1 MPEESKGISMS
12 NICFIGGGNMAT
24 SLIGGLIA
32 QGHPADSIS
41 VSDPNESQREQ
52 LIQQYSINA
61 FADCGPAMANAD
73 IVVLAVKPQVMKVVA
88 ESVALGL
95 DKGSK
100 QPLFVSIAAGI
111 NLYSLQSW
119 LGQEQSIVRCMP
131 NTPSLIQ
138 LGASGLFANEH
149 TSIVQKNLAETVLKA
164 AGIVQW
170 VQSEAEI
177 DAVTAVSGSGP
188 AYYFLLMEAMI
199 DAGVE
204 LGLSRETA
212 SELTIQTAIG
222 AAQMAKESD
231 VDTAELRR
239 RVTSPGG
246 TTEQAINTFESAHLR
261 DIVKAALNAA
271 NRRSG
276 ELAELLGEKKPS

>member
-1 MPEESKGISMS
+1 MS

-32 QGHPADSIS
+32 QGQAADLIN
-41 VSDPNESQREQ
+41 VSDPNEDQRNS
-52 LIQQYSINA
+52 LNQQFSINT
-61 FADCGPAMANAD
+61 FSDCDEAVKDAD
-73 IVVLAVKPQVMKVVA
+73 IIVLAVKPQVMKDVALIVA
-88 ESVALGL
+88 EAVKQSA
-95 DKGSK
+95 K

-111 NLYSLQSW
+111 NLHSLQSW
-119 LGQEQSIVRCMP
+119 LGQDQAIVRCMP

-138 LGASGLFANEH
+138 LGASGLFANDK
-149 TSIVQKNLAETVLKA
+149 TSIVQKNLAESVLKA

-199 DAGVE
+199 DAGVD

-231 VDTAELRR
+231 VDAAELRR

-246 TTEQAINTFESAHLR
+246 TTEQAINTFEGAHLR

-276 ELAELLGEKKPS
+276 ELAQLLGEDNNT

>member
-1 MPEESKGISMS
+1 MS

-32 QGHPADSIS
+32 QGHPADSIV
-41 VSDPNESQREQ
+41 VSDPNELQRTQLEQ
-52 LIQQYSINA
+52 QFSIRTTINSGSA
-61 FADCGPAMANAD
+61 LKDADV
-73 IVVLAVKPQVMKVVA
+73 VVLAVKPQIMK
-88 ESVALGL
+88 SVALSIAAEMNSA
-95 DKGSK
+95 DSQNNKQ

-111 NLYSLQSW
+111 NLKSLQLW
-119 LGQEQSIVRCMP
+119 LGESQAIVRCMP

-138 LGASGLFANEH
+138 QGASGLFANEQ

-170 VQSEAEI
+170 VQNEAEI

-199 DAGVE
+199 DAGIE

-212 SELTIQTAIG
+212 SELTIQTALG
-222 AAQMAKESD
+222 AAHMAKASEVD
-231 VDTAELRR
+231 VAELRR

-246 TTEQAINTFESAHLR
+246 TTEQAINSFEQADLR
-261 DIVKAALNAA
+261 GMVKAALNSA
-271 NRRSG
+271 NRRSA
-276 ELAELLGEKKPS
+276 ELAEQLGE

>member
-1 MPEESKGISMS
+1 MS

-32 QGHPADSIS
+32 QGHTADSIS
-41 VSDPNESQREQ
+41 VSDPNESQRNQLEQ
-52 LIQQYSINA
+52 QFSIKT
-61 FADCGPAMANAD
+61 FADCNAAIKDAD
-73 IVVLAVKPQVMKVVA
+73 IVVLAVKPQVMK
-88 ESVALGL
+88 EVALMVAAAI
-95 DKGSK
+95 DEKAK
-100 QPLFVSIAAGI
+100 QPIFVSIAAGI
-111 NLYSLQSW
+111 NLFSLQIW
-119 LGQEQSIVRCMP
+119 LGQKQAIVRCMP

-138 LGASGLFANEH
+138 LGASGLYANEQ

-231 VDTAELRR
+231 VDVAELRR

-276 ELAELLGEKKPS
+276 ELAQILGEETVSDDKQDSV

>member
-1 MPEESKGISMS
+1 MS

-41 VSDPNESQREQ
+41 VSDPNEFQREHLTQ
-52 LIQQYSINA
+52 LYSINA
-61 FADCGPAMANAD
+61 FADCGPAMADTD
-73 IVVLAVKPQVMKVVA
+73 IVVLAVKPQVMKA
-88 ESVALGL
+88 VALSIASAIPA
-95 DKGSK
+95 DTK

-111 NLYSLQSW
+111 NLFSLQSW
-119 LGQEQSIVRCMP
+119 LGKEQAIVRCMP

-138 LGASGLFANEH
+138 LGASGLYANEH

-177 DAVTAVSGSGP
+177 DAVTAISGSGP

-276 ELAELLGEKKPS
+276 ELAELLGETKPS

>member
-1 MPEESKGISMS
+1 MS

-32 QGHPADSIS
+32 KGHPADSIY
-41 VSDPNESQREQ
+41 VSDPNESQRSQLEQ
-52 LIQQYSINA
+52 QFSINTCS
-61 FADCGPAMANAD
+61 DCKSAMENSD
-73 IVVLAVKPQVMKVVA
+73 IVVLAVKPQIMKAVA
-88 ESVALGL
+88 QDVKAALT
-95 DKGSK
+95 DISIK
-100 QPLFVSIAAGI
+100 PLFVSIAAGI
-111 NLYSLQSW
+111 NLYSLQTW
-119 LGQEQSIVRCMP
+119 LGEDQAIVRCMP

-138 LGASGLFANEH
+138 LGASGLFANEQ
-149 TSIVQKNLAETVLKA
+149 TSIVQRNLAETVLKA

-170 VQSEAEI
+170 VQSEVEI

-199 DAGVE
+199 DAGIE

-222 AAQMAKESD
+222 AAHMAKESD
-231 VDTAELRR
+231 VDVAELRK

-246 TTEQAINTFESAHLR
+246 TTEQAINSFESANLR
-261 DIVKAALNAA
+261 DIVKSALNAA
-271 NRRSG
+271 HSRSA
-276 ELAELLGEKKPS
+276 ELAQELGEKS

>member
-1 MPEESKGISMS
+1 MS

-52 LIQQYSINA
+52 LIQQYSINV
-61 FADCGPAMANAD
+61 FSDCGPAMAGAD

-88 ESVALGL
+88 TSVALGIE
-95 DKGSK
+95 KGAK

-111 NLYSLQSW
+111 NLYSLQRW
-119 LGQEQSIVRCMP
+119 LGQEQAIVRCMP

-149 TSIVQKNLAETVLKA
+149 TSIAQKNLAETVLKA

-246 TTEQAINTFESAHLR
+246 TTEQAINTFESADLR

-276 ELAELLGEKKPS
+276 ELAELLGEEKPS

>member
-1 MPEESKGISMS
+1 MS

-32 QGHPADSIS
+32 QGHAANSIS
-41 VSDPNESQREQ
+41 VNDPNEAQREQ
-52 LIQQYSINA
+52 LTTQYGINT
-61 FADCGPAMANAD
+61 FADCTPALADAD
-73 IVVLAVKPQVMKVVA
+73 IVVLAVKPQVMKD
-88 ESVALGL
+88 VALIVA
-95 DKGSK
+95 KAAEQSSK

-111 NLYSLQSW
+111 NLFSLQQW
-119 LGQEQSIVRCMP
+119 LGKEQAIVRCMP

-138 LGASGLFANEH
+138 LGATGLFANEH

-199 DAGVE
+199 DAGIE

-231 VDTAELRR
+231 VDVAELRR

-246 TTEQAINTFESAHLR
+246 TTEEAINTFEGAHLR

-276 ELAELLGEKKPS
+276 ELALMLGEEMPSEK

>member
-1 MPEESKGISMS
+1 MS

-61 FADCGPAMANAD
+61 FADCGPAMADAD
-73 IVVLAVKPQVMKVVA
+73 IVVLAVKPQVMKA
-88 ESVALGL
+88 VAL
-95 DKGSK
+95 SIAAAITSEAK

-111 NLYSLQSW
+111 NLFSLQSW
-119 LGQEQSIVRCMP
+119 LGEEQAIVRCMP

-138 LGASGLFANEH
+138 LGASGLYANEH

-199 DAGVE
+199 DAGIE

-276 ELAELLGEKKPS
+276 ELAELLGEEKPS

>member
-1 MPEESKGISMS
+1 MS

-32 QGHPADSIS
+32 QGHTADSIS
-41 VSDPNESQREQ
+41 VSDPNESQRNQLEQ
-52 LIQQYSINA
+52 QFSIKT
-61 FADCGPAMANAD
+61 FADCNAAIKDAD
-73 IVVLAVKPQVMKVVA
+73 IVVLAVKPQVMK
-88 ESVALGL
+88 EVALMVAAAI
-95 DKGSK
+95 DEKAK
-100 QPLFVSIAAGI
+100 QPIFVSIAAGI
-111 NLYSLQSW
+111 NLFSLQTW
-119 LGQEQSIVRCMP
+119 LGQEQAIVRCMP

-138 LGASGLFANEH
+138 LGASGLYANEQ

-231 VDTAELRR
+231 VDVAELRR

-276 ELAELLGEKKPS
+276 ELAQILGEETVSDDKQDSV

>member
-1 MPEESKGISMS
+1 MS

-32 QGHPADSIS
+32 QGHSADSIS
-41 VSDPNESQREQ
+41 VSDPNESQRNELEQ
-52 LIQQYSINA
+52 SFAINT
-61 FADCGPAMANAD
+61 FADCGAAVNNAD
-73 IVVLAVKPQVMKVVA
+73 IIVLAVKPQVMK
-88 ESVALGL
+88 EVALHVAAAV
-95 DKGSK
+95 KESSK

-111 NLYSLQSW
+111 NLFSLASW
-119 LGQEQSIVRCMP
+119 LGDDQAIVRCMP

-149 TSIVQKNLAETVLKA
+149 TSIVQKNLAETVLQA

-199 DAGVE
+199 DAGTE

-222 AAQMAKESD
+222 AAQMAKTSD
-231 VDTAELRR
+231 VDVAELRR

-246 TTEQAINTFESAHLR
+246 TTEQAINTFEGAHLR

-276 ELAELLGEKKPS
+276 ELAELLGEAKPS

>member
-1 MPEESKGISMS
+1 MS

-32 QGHPADSIS
+32 QGHPAESIS
-41 VSDPNESQREQ
+41 VSDPNESQRDQ
-52 LIQQYSINA
+52 LTKLYSINT
-61 FADCGPAMANAD
+61 FADCGPAMADAD
-73 IVVLAVKPQVMKVVA
+73 IVVLAVKPQVMKEVA
-88 ESVALGL
+88 SMVANAVEA
-95 DKGSK
+95 DAK

-111 NLYSLQSW
+111 NLFSLQAW
-119 LGQEQSIVRCMP
+119 LGQKQAIVRCMP

-276 ELAELLGEKKPS
+276 ELAQMLGEEMPSEK

>member
-1 MPEESKGISMS
+1 MS

-32 QGHPADSIS
+32 QGHSADSIV
-41 VSDPNESQREQ
+41 VSDPNESQRDQ
-52 LIQQYSINA
+52 LTTQYGIKT
-61 FADCGPAMANAD
+61 FADCGPALVNAD
-73 IVVLAVKPQVMKVVA
+73 IVLLAVKPQVMKVVA
-88 ESVALGL
+88 LNIASAIPA
-95 DKGSK
+95 DAK
-100 QPLFVSIAAGI
+100 QPIFVSIAAGI
-111 NLYSLQSW
+111 NLFSLQSW
-119 LGQEQSIVRCMP
+119 LGEQQAIVRCMP

-149 TSIVQKNLAETVLKA
+149 TSISQKNLAETVLKA

-204 LGLSRETA
+204 LGLSRDTA
-212 SELTIQTAIG
+212 RELTLQTAIG

-231 VDTAELRR
+231 VDVVELRR

-246 TTEQAINTFESAHLR
+246 TTEQAINSFESAHLR
-261 DIVKAALNAA
+261 DIVQAALNAA
-271 NRRSG
+271 HRRSG
-276 ELAELLGEKKPS
+276 ELAQLLGEEQT

>member
-1 MPEESKGISMS
+1 MS

-32 QGHPADSIS
+32 QGKAADSIS
-41 VSDPNESQREQ
+41 VSDPNESQRQQ
-52 LIQQYSINA
+52 LQQQ
-61 FADCGPAMANAD
+61 FAVNTFANAID
-73 IVVLAVKPQVMKVVA
+73 ATVDADVVVLAVKPQVMKDVA
-88 ESVALGL
+88 LSVAASLSTST
-95 DKGSK
+95 KR
-100 QPLFVSIAAGI
+100 PLFVSIAAGI
-111 NLYSLQSW
+111 DLFSLQTW
-119 LGQEQSIVRCMP
+119 LGQKQAIVRCMP

-212 SELTIQTAIG
+212 SQLTIQTAIG
-222 AAQMAKESD
+222 AAHMAKESD
-231 VDTAELRR
+231 VDVAELRK

-246 TTEQAINTFESAHLR
+246 TTEQAINTFEGAHLR
-261 DIVKAALNAA
+261 DIVKAALGSAS
-271 NRRSG
+271 RRSS
-276 ELAELLGEKKPS
+276 ELAQLLGEDQTAKE

>member
-1 MPEESKGISMS
+1 MS

-32 QGHPADSIS
+32 QGHAANSIS
-41 VSDPNESQREQ
+41 VSDPNEAQREQ
-52 LIQQYSINA
+52 LTTQYGINT
-61 FADCGPAMANAD
+61 FADCAPALADAD
-73 IVVLAVKPQVMKVVA
+73 IVVLAVKPQVMKD
-88 ESVALGL
+88 VALIVA
-95 DKGSK
+95 KAAEQSSK

-111 NLYSLQSW
+111 NLYSLQQW
-119 LGQEQSIVRCMP
+119 LGKDQAIVRCMP

-138 LGASGLFANEH
+138 LGATGLFANEQ

-199 DAGVE
+199 DAGIE

-231 VDTAELRR
+231 VDVAELRR

-246 TTEQAINTFESAHLR
+246 TTEEAINTFEGAHLR
-261 DIVKAALNAA
+261 DIVQAALSAA

-276 ELAELLGEKKPS
+276 ELALMLGEEMPSEK

>member
-1 MPEESKGISMS
+1 MS

-41 VSDPNESQREQ
+41 VSDPNESQRSELEQ
-52 LIQQYSINA
+52 QFGIKTFS
-61 FADCGPAMANAD
+61 DGEPAIEGAD
-73 IVVLAVKPQVMKVVA
+73 IVVLAVKPQVMKAVA
-88 ESVALGL
+88 SSVAAAA
-95 DKGSK
+95 KKSVK

-111 NLYSLQSW
+111 NLYSLQAW
-119 LGQEQSIVRCMP
+119 LGAEQAIVRCMP

-138 LGASGLFANEH
+138 LGASGLFANQH

-199 DAGVE
+199 DAGVD

-222 AAQMAKESD
+222 ASQMAKESD
-231 VDTAELRR
+231 VDVAELRK

-246 TTEQAINTFESAHLR
+246 TTEQAINTFEGAHLR
-261 DIVKAALNAA
+261 DIVKAAMTSAT
-271 NRRSG
+271 RRSS
-276 ELAELLGEKKPS
+276 ELAELLGEELPNQK

>member
-1 MPEESKGISMS
+1 MS
-12 NICFIGGGNMAT
+12 HICFIGGGNMAT

-32 QGHPADSIS
+32 QGHPADSIV
-41 VSDPNESQREQ
+41 VSDPNESQRTQLEQ
-52 LIQQYSINA
+52 QFSIRTTA
-61 FADCGPAMANAD
+61 ECGPALKDAD
-73 IVVLAVKPQVMKVVA
+73 VVVLAVKPQIMKA
-88 ESVALGL
+88 VALSIATEMNAAGT
-95 DKGSK
+95 DNNQQQS
-100 QPLFVSIAAGI
+100 LFVSIAAGI
-111 NLYSLQSW
+111 NLKSLQSW
-119 LGQEQSIVRCMP
+119 LGTTQAIVRCMP

-138 LGASGLFANEH
+138 RGASGLFANEY

-170 VQSEAEI
+170 VQTEAEI

-222 AAQMAKESD
+222 AAHMAKESEVD
-231 VDTAELRR
+231 VAELRR

-246 TTEQAINTFESAHLR
+246 TTEQAIHSFENADLR
-261 DIVKAALNAA
+261 GIVKAALNAA

-276 ELAELLGEKKPS
+276 ELAEQLGE

>member
-1 MPEESKGISMS
+1 MS

-32 QGHPADSIS
+32 QGHAADSIV
-41 VSDPNESQREQ
+41 VSDPNESKRDQ
-52 LIQQYSINA
+52 LTTQYGIKT
-61 FADCGPAMANAD
+61 FADCGPALVNAD
-73 IVVLAVKPQVMKVVA
+73 IVLLAVKPQVMK
-88 ESVALGL
+88 EVALNIA
-95 DKGSK
+95 SVIPTEAK
-100 QPLFVSIAAGI
+100 QPMFVSIAAGI
-111 NLYSLQSW
+111 NLFSLQSW
-119 LGQEQSIVRCMP
+119 LGEQQAIVRCMP

-149 TSIVQKNLAETVLKA
+149 TSISQKNLAETVLKA

-204 LGLSRETA
+204 LGLSRDTA
-212 SELTIQTAIG
+212 SELTFQTAIG
-222 AAQMAKESD
+222 AANMAKESE
-231 VDTAELRR
+231 VNVAELRR
-239 RVTSPGG
+239 RVSSPGG

-261 DIVKAALNAA
+261 DIVKAAMAA
-271 NRRSG
+271 AHRRSG
-276 ELAELLGEKKPS
+276 ELAKLLGEEET

>member
-1 MPEESKGISMS
+1 MS
-12 NICFIGGGNMAT
+12 NICFFGGVNMAT

-41 VSDPNESQREQ
+41 VSDPNEFQREHLTQ
-52 LIQQYSINA
+52 LYSINA
-61 FADCGPAMANAD
+61 FADCGPAMADTD
-73 IVVLAVKPQVMKVVA
+73 IVVLAVKPQVMKA
-88 ESVALGL
+88 VALSIASAIPA
-95 DKGSK
+95 DTK

-111 NLYSLQSW
+111 NLFSLQSW
-119 LGQEQSIVRCMP
+119 LGKEQAIVRCMP

-138 LGASGLFANEH
+138 LGASGLYANEH

-177 DAVTAVSGSGP
+177 DAVTAISGSGP

-276 ELAELLGEKKPS
+276 ELAELLGETKPS

>member
-1 MPEESKGISMS
+1 MS

-41 VSDPNESQREQ
+41 VSDPNESQRCELEQ
-52 LIQQYSINA
+52 TFSINT
-61 FADCGPAMANAD
+61 FADCGAAMNNAD
-73 IVVLAVKPQVMKVVA
+73 IVVLAVKPQVMKD
-88 ESVALGL
+88 VALNIAAAL
-95 DKGSK
+95 KDSAK

-111 NLYSLQSW
+111 NLFSLASW
-119 LGQEQSIVRCMP
+119 LGADQAIVRCMP

-170 VQSEAEI
+170 VQNEAEI

-199 DAGVE
+199 DAGTE

-222 AAQMAKESD
+222 AAQMAKASD
-231 VDTAELRR
+231 VDVAELRR

-246 TTEQAINTFESAHLR
+246 TTEQAINTFEGAHLR

-276 ELAELLGEKKPS
+276 ELAELLGESKPS

>member
-1 MPEESKGISMS
+1 MS

-41 VSDPNESQREQ
+41 VSDPNESQRSQ
-52 LIQQYSINA
+52 LEKTFSINTS
-61 FADCGPAMANAD
+61 ADCGEAMNNAD
-73 IVVLAVKPQVMKVVA
+73 IVVLAVKPQVMKDVA
-88 ESVALGL
+88 ISIAAAIKEGA
-95 DKGSK
+95 K

-111 NLYSLQSW
+111 NLYSLESW
-119 LGQEQSIVRCMP
+119 LGKDQSIVRCMP

-199 DAGVE
+199 DAGTE

-212 SELTIQTAIG
+212 SQLTIQTAIG

-231 VDTAELRR
+231 VDVAELRR

-246 TTEQAINTFESAHLR
+246 TTEQAINTFEGAHLR

-276 ELAELLGEKKPS
+276 ELAELLGEVKPS

>member
-1 MPEESKGISMS
+1 MS

-24 SLIGGLIA
+24 SLIGGLVA

-41 VSDPNESQREQ
+41 VSDPNESQRSELEQ
-52 LIQQYSINA
+52 QFSIKT
-61 FADCGPAMANAD
+61 FSDCAQAMEDAD
-73 IVVLAVKPQVMKVVA
+73 IVVLAVKPQIMKAVA
-88 ESVALGL
+88 SDVAVAIE
-95 DKGSK
+95 KSAK

-111 NLYSLQSW
+111 NLFSLQTW
-119 LGQEQSIVRCMP
+119 LGQEQAIVRCMP

-138 LGASGLFANEH
+138 LGASGLFANEQ

-199 DAGVE
+199 DAGIE

-222 AAQMAKESD
+222 AAHMAKESD
-231 VDTAELRR
+231 VDVAELRK

-246 TTEQAINTFESAHLR
+246 TTEQAINTFEKANLREVVKSAL
-261 DIVKAALNAA
+261 AAAH
-271 NRRSG
+271 RRSG
-276 ELAELLGEKKPS
+276 ELAQLLGENSAH

>member
-1 MPEESKGISMS
+1 MS

-32 QGHPADSIS
+32 QGHSADSIS
-41 VSDPNESQREQ
+41 VSDPNESQRNELEQ
-52 LIQQYSINA
+52 SFAINT
-61 FADCGPAMANAD
+61 FADSGAAVNNAD
-73 IVVLAVKPQVMKVVA
+73 IIVLAVKPQVMK
-88 ESVALGL
+88 EVALHVAAAV
-95 DKGSK
+95 KESSK

-111 NLYSLQSW
+111 NLFSLASW
-119 LGQEQSIVRCMP
+119 LGDDQAIVRCMP

-199 DAGVE
+199 DAGID

-222 AAQMAKESD
+222 AAQMAKASD
-231 VDTAELRR
+231 VDVAELRR

-246 TTEQAINTFESAHLR
+246 TTEQAINTFEGAHLR

-276 ELAELLGEKKPS
+276 ELAELLGESKPN

>member
-1 MPEESKGISMS
+1 MS

-41 VSDPNESQREQ
+41 VSDPNESQRSELEQ
-52 LIQQYSINA
+52 KFSIRA
-61 FADCGPAMANAD
+61 FSDCEPAMENAD
-73 IVVLAVKPQVMKVVA
+73 IVVLAVKPQIMKAVA
-88 ESVALGL
+88 SDVAAATE
-95 DKGSK
+95 KSAK

-111 NLYSLQSW
+111 NLFSLQTW
-119 LGQEQSIVRCMP
+119 LGQEQAIVRCMP

-231 VDTAELRR
+231 VDVAELRR

-246 TTEQAINTFESAHLR
+246 TTEQAINTFEGAHLR
-261 DIVKAALNAA
+261 DIVKAALNSA

-276 ELAELLGEKKPS
+276 ELAELLGEKKPSEE

>member
-1 MPEESKGISMS
+1 MS

-32 QGHPADSIS
+32 KGHAADSIC
-41 VSDPNESQREQ
+41 VSDPNESQRQQLEQ
-52 LIQQYSINA
+52 QFSVRTFTHCKA
-61 FADCGPAMANAD
+61 AMDNAD
-73 IVVLAVKPQVMKVVA
+73 IVVLAVKPQVMKAVALEVA
-88 ESVALGL
+88 EAINDSA
-95 DKGSK
+95 K

-111 NLYSLQSW
+111 DLFSLQAW
-119 LGQEQSIVRCMP
+119 LGKNQAIVRCMP

-138 LGASGLFANEH
+138 LGASGLFANEK

-170 VQSEAEI
+170 VQSEEEI

-199 DAGVE
+199 DAGTE
-204 LGLSRETA
+204 LGLSQETA
-212 SELTIQTAIG
+212 RELTLQTALG

-231 VDTAELRR
+231 VDVAELRK

-246 TTEQAINTFESAHLR
+246 TTEQAINTFENAQLR
-261 DIVKAALNAA
+261 NIVKSAMQAAHS
-271 NRRSG
+271 RSG
-276 ELAELLGEKKPS
+276 ELAQLLGEKQD

>member
-1 MPEESKGISMS
+1 MS
-12 NICFIGGGNMAT
+12 NICFIGGGNMST

-41 VSDPNESQREQ
+41 VNDPNESKRNE
-52 LIQQYSINA
+52 LEQQYSIKT

-73 IVVLAVKPQVMKVVA
+73 IVVLAVKPQMMKAVA
-88 ESVALGL
+88 VNIASSIPAEA
-95 DKGSK
+95 K
-100 QPLFVSIAAGI
+100 QPLFVSVAAGI
-111 NLYSLQSW
+111 NLFSLQSW
-119 LGQEQSIVRCMP
+119 LGKDQAIVRCMP

-138 LGASGLFANEH
+138 LGASGLFANKY
-149 TSIVQKNLAETVLKA
+149 TSSVQKNLAETVLKA

-177 DAVTAVSGSGP
+177 DAVIAVSGSGP

-204 LGLSRETA
+204 LGLNRETA
-212 SELTIQTAIG
+212 SQLTLQTAIG
-222 AAQMAKESD
+222 AAHMAKESD
-231 VDTAELRR
+231 VDVAELRR

-261 DIVKAALNAA
+261 DIVKSALSAAH
-271 NRRSG
+271 RRSG
-276 ELAELLGEKKPS
+276 ELAELLGEIEPPAK

>member
-1 MPEESKGISMS
+1 MS

-32 QGHPADSIS
+32 QGHSADSIR
-41 VSDPNESQREQ
+41 VSDPNESQRNQLEQ
-52 LIQQYSINA
+52 QFSIKS
-61 FADCGPAMANAD
+61 FADYAPAMADAD
-73 IVVLAVKPQVMKVVA
+73 IVVLAVKPQIMKD
-88 ESVALGL
+88 VALNISSSIAS
-95 DKGSK
+95 DAP
-100 QPLFVSIAAGI
+100 PLFVSIAAGI
-111 NLYSLQSW
+111 NLFSLQSW
-119 LGQEQSIVRCMP
+119 LGEDQAIVRCMP

-138 LGASGLFANEH
+138 LGASGLHANEH
-149 TSIVQKNLAETVLKA
+149 TTLVQKTLAETVLKA

-170 VQSEAEI
+170 VQTEAEI

-199 DAGVE
+199 DAGTE

-212 SELTIQTAIG
+212 SELTIQTAMG
-222 AAQMAKESD
+222 AAHMAKESD

-246 TTEQAINTFESAHLR
+246 TTEQAINTFERSHLR
-261 DIVKAALNAA
+261 DIVKDALNSAT
-271 NRRSG
+271 RRSG
-276 ELAELLGEKKPS
+276 ELAEMLGEKK

>member
-1 MPEESKGISMS
+1 MS

-32 QGHPADSIS
+32 KGHPADSIY
-41 VSDPNESQREQ
+41 VSDPNESQRSQLEQ
-52 LIQQYSINA
+52 QFSINTCS
-61 FADCGPAMANAD
+61 DCKSAMEHSD
-73 IVVLAVKPQVMKVVA
+73 IVVLAVKPQIMKTVA
-88 ESVALGL
+88 QDVKAALT
-95 DKGSK
+95 DISIK
-100 QPLFVSIAAGI
+100 PLFVSIAAGI
-111 NLYSLQSW
+111 NLSSLQAW
-119 LGQEQSIVRCMP
+119 LGEDQAIVRCMP

-138 LGASGLFANEH
+138 LGASGLFANEQ
-149 TSIVQKNLAETVLKA
+149 TSIVQRNLAETVLKA

-170 VQSEAEI
+170 VQSEEEI

-222 AAQMAKESD
+222 AAHMAKESD
-231 VDTAELRR
+231 IDVAELRK

-246 TTEQAINTFESAHLR
+246 TTEQAINTFEGANLR
-261 DIVKAALNAA
+261 DIVKSALNAA
-271 NRRSG
+271 HSRSG
-276 ELAELLGEKKPS
+276 ELAQELGEKT

>member
-1 MPEESKGISMS
+1 MS

-32 QGHPADSIS
+32 KGHPADSIT
-41 VSDPNESQREQ
+41 VSDPNESQRAQLEQ
-52 LIQQYSINA
+52 TFAIHT
-61 FADCGPAMANAD
+61 FADCKDAVIDAD
-73 IVVLAVKPQVMKVVA
+73 IVVLAVKPQVMKDVA
-88 ESVALGL
+88 LSVASAVMEN
-95 DKGSK
+95 SK

-111 NLYSLQSW
+111 NLFSLESW
-119 LGQEQSIVRCMP
+119 LGKEQAIVRCMP

-138 LGASGLFANEH
+138 LGASGLFANEQ

-170 VQSEAEI
+170 VQSENEI

-204 LGLSRETA
+204 LGLSRESA

-231 VDTAELRR
+231 VDVAELRR
-239 RVTSPGG
+239 RVTSPAG
-246 TTEQAINTFESAHLR
+246 TTEQAINAFEDANLR
-261 DIVKAALNAA
+261 GIVKVALNAA

-276 ELAELLGEKKPS
+276 ELAVLLGETQPN

>member
-1 MPEESKGISMS
+1 MS

-32 QGHPADSIS
+32 QGHAANSIS
-41 VSDPNESQREQ
+41 VSDPNEAQREQ
-52 LIQQYSINA
+52 LTTQYGINT
-61 FADCGPAMANAD
+61 FADCAPALADAD
-73 IVVLAVKPQVMKVVA
+73 IVVLAVKPQVMKD
-88 ESVALGL
+88 VALMVA
-95 DKGSK
+95 KAAEQSSK

-111 NLYSLQSW
+111 NLYSLQQW
-119 LGQEQSIVRCMP
+119 LGKDQAIVRCMP

-138 LGASGLFANEH
+138 LGATGLFANEQ

-199 DAGVE
+199 DAGIE

-212 SELTIQTAIG
+212 SELTVQTAIG

-231 VDTAELRR
+231 VDVAELRR

-246 TTEQAINTFESAHLR
+246 TTEEAINTFEGAHLR

-276 ELAELLGEKKPS
+276 ELALMLGEEMPSEK

>member
-1 MPEESKGISMS
+1 MS

-32 QGHPADSIS
+32 QGHAANSIS
-41 VSDPNESQREQ
+41 VSDPNEAQREQ
-52 LIQQYSINA
+52 LTTQYGIHT
-61 FADCGPAMANAD
+61 FADCAPALADAD
-73 IVVLAVKPQVMKVVA
+73 IVVLAVKPQVMKDVA
-88 ESVALGL
+88 MMVA
-95 DKGSK
+95 KAAAQSSK

-111 NLYSLQSW
+111 NLFSLQQW
-119 LGQEQSIVRCMP
+119 LGEKQAIVRCMP

-138 LGASGLFANEH
+138 LGATGLFANEQ

-199 DAGVE
+199 DAGIE

-231 VDTAELRR
+231 VDVAELRR

-246 TTEQAINTFESAHLR
+246 TTEEAINTFEGAHLR
-261 DIVKAALNAA
+261 DIVKAALKAA

-276 ELAELLGEKKPS
+276 ELALMLGEEMPSEK

>member
-1 MPEESKGISMS
+1 MS

-32 QGHPADSIS
+32 QGHAADSIS
-41 VSDPNESQREQ
+41 VSDPNESQRDQ
-52 LIQQYSINA
+52 LAQQYAINA
-61 FADCGPAMANAD
+61 FADCGPAMVNAD
-73 IVVLAVKPQVMKVVA
+73 IVVLAVKPQVMKA
-88 ESVALGL
+88 VALSIAAAIPA
-95 DKGSK
+95 DAK

-111 NLYSLQSW
+111 NLFSLQTW
-119 LGQEQSIVRCMP
+119 LGQDQAIVRCMP

-204 LGLSRETA
+204 LGLSRDTA
-212 SELTIQTAIG
+212 SQLTIQTAIG

-231 VDTAELRR
+231 VDVAELRR

-261 DIVKAALNAA
+261 DIVKAALNSAR
-271 NRRSG
+271 RRSV
-276 ELAELLGEKKPS
+276 ELAQLLGEEEPSS

>member
-1 MPEESKGISMS
+1 MS

-32 QGHPADSIS
+32 QGHTANSIS
-41 VSDPNESQREQ
+41 VSDPNEAQREQ
-52 LIQQYSINA
+52 LTTQYGINT
-61 FADCGPAMANAD
+61 FADCALALADAD
-73 IVVLAVKPQVMKVVA
+73 IVVLAVKPQVMKD
-88 ESVALGL
+88 VALIVA
-95 DKGSK
+95 KAAEQSSK

-111 NLYSLQSW
+111 NLYSLQQW
-119 LGQEQSIVRCMP
+119 LGKDQAIVRCMP

-138 LGASGLFANEH
+138 LGATGLFANEQ

-199 DAGVE
+199 DAGIE

-231 VDTAELRR
+231 VDVAELRR

-246 TTEQAINTFESAHLR
+246 TTEEAINTFEGAHLR
-261 DIVKAALNAA
+261 DIVKAALSAA

-276 ELAELLGEKKPS
+276 ELALMLGEEMPSEK

>member
-1 MPEESKGISMS
+1 MS

-32 QGHPADSIS
+32 QGHTANSIS
-41 VSDPNESQREQ
+41 VSDPNEAQREQ
-52 LIQQYSINA
+52 LTTQYGINT
-61 FADCGPAMANAD
+61 FADCAPALADAD
-73 IVVLAVKPQVMKVVA
+73 IVVLAVKPQVMKD
-88 ESVALGL
+88 VALMVA
-95 DKGSK
+95 KAAEQSSK

-111 NLYSLQSW
+111 NLYSLQQW
-119 LGQEQSIVRCMP
+119 LGKDQAIVRCMP

-138 LGASGLFANEH
+138 LGATGLFANEQ

-199 DAGVE
+199 DAGIE

-212 SELTIQTAIG
+212 SELTVQTAIG

-231 VDTAELRR
+231 VDVAELRR

-246 TTEQAINTFESAHLR
+246 TTEEAINTFEGAHLR

-276 ELAELLGEKKPS
+276 ELALMLGEEMPSEK